1 MPMWSRGGM
10 LLQRRGPIPLQTDMK
25 GARVEKGLFEKRA
38 AEKRKSRKA
47 DERALKSGKK
57 SREQLRMENG
67 LFSGVKVRLV
77 LEKAKAL
84 C

>member
-1 MPMWSRGGM
+1 MTGCVRFIG
-10 LLQRRGPIPLQTDMK
+10 TMK
-25 GARVEKGLFEKRA
+25 GVRVEKGLSRKRA

>member
-1 MPMWSRGGM
+1 MR
-10 LLQRRGPIPLQTDMK
+10 
-25 GARVEKGLFEKRA
+25 AVRVQKGLFRKRA
-38 AEKRKSRKA
+38 AEKRKTREA
-47 DERALKSGKK
+47 DERALRSGKK
-57 SREQLRMENG
+57 NRQQLRLENG

>member
-1 MPMWSRGGM
+1 
-10 LLQRRGPIPLQTDMK
+10 MK
-25 GARVEKGLFEKRA
+25 GVRSEKGLFEKRI
-38 AEKRKSRKA
+38 AEKRKSRKV

-57 SREQLRMENG
+57 SRKQLRMENG
-67 LFSGVKVRLV
+67 LFSGVRVRLV

>member
-1 MPMWSRGGM
+1 
-10 LLQRRGPIPLQTDMK
+10 MK
-25 GARVEKGLFEKRA
+25 GVRAKKGLFEKRA
-38 AEKRKSRKA
+38 AEKRKSRRA
-47 DERALKSGKK
+47 DERALKAGKK
-57 SREQLRMENG
+57 SREQLRQENG

>member
-1 MPMWSRGGM
+1 
-10 LLQRRGPIPLQTDMK
+10 MK
-25 GARVEKGLFEKRA
+25 VERDSKRFFEKRA
-38 AEKRKSRKA
+38 AEKRKSRQA
-47 DERALKSGKK
+47 DERALKAGKK
-57 SREQLRMENG
+57 SREQLRQENG

>member
-1 MPMWSRGGM
+1 
-10 LLQRRGPIPLQTDMK
+10 MK
-25 GARVEKGLFEKRA
+25 GVQIEKGLFERRS

-47 DERALKSGKK
+47 DARALELGKE
-57 SREQLRMENG
+57 SQGQLRLDNG
-67 LFSGVKVRLV
+67 LFSGVRVRLV

>member
-1 MPMWSRGGM
+1 
-10 LLQRRGPIPLQTDMK
+10 MK
-25 GARVEKGLFEKRA
+25 GVRIEKRLFESRS

-47 DERALKSGKK
+47 DARALELGKK
-57 SREQLRMENG
+57 SRGQLRLENG
-67 LFSGVKVRLV
+67 LISGVKVRLV

>member
-1 MPMWSRGGM
+1 
-10 LLQRRGPIPLQTDMK
+10 MK
-25 GARVEKGLFEKRA
+25 GVRIEKGLFERRS

-47 DERALKSGKK
+47 DARALALGKK
-57 SREQLRMENG
+57 SRGQLRLENG
-67 LFSGVKVRLV
+67 LFSGVRVRLV

>member
-1 MPMWSRGGM
+1 
-10 LLQRRGPIPLQTDMK
+10 MK
-25 GARVEKGLFEKRA
+25 AVRVAKGLFEKRA
-38 AEKRKSRKA
+38 AEKRKSRRA
-47 DERALKSGKK
+47 DETALNAGKK
-57 SREQLRMENG
+57 SPEQLRQENG

>member
-1 MPMWSRGGM
+1 MTGCVRFK
-10 LLQRRGPIPLQTDMK
+10 DMK
-25 GARVEKGLFEKRA
+25 GVRVEKGLFEKRA

>member
-1 MPMWSRGGM
+1 
-10 LLQRRGPIPLQTDMK
+10 MK
-25 GARVEKGLFEKRA
+25 GVRVEKGLFERRA
-38 AEKRKSRKA
+38 AEKRKSRQE
-47 DERALKSGKK
+47 DERALRAGTK
-57 SREQLRMENG
+57 SREQLRQENG